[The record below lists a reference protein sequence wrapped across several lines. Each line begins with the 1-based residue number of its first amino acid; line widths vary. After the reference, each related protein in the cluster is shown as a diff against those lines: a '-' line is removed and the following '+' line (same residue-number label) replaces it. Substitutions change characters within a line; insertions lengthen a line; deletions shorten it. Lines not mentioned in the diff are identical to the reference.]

1 MYIYICI
8 YVFICIY
15 IYVYICIHICIY
27 IYLNMYVCI
36 YMYIY
41 VYVHTYIYIHVYIY
55 VYIYIYT
62 HLFTYV
68 HIYICIHIASIQTTW
83 GHHMLMILVSN
94 RIAMKN
100 WSVHYR
106 RSQLGQRLLW
116 TGYNHGYQ
124 AHKLGDN
131 PEKTI
136 ETDTSTNMTGTALE
150 KKSMPRMGNVSGF
163 LGNWYHQWL
172 DSGGCHPLGP
182 RRQHGLYGQQH
193 LFSLRNVPQPGRTAA
208 PS

>member
-1 MYIYICI
+1 MYVYIYVYICI

-15 IYVYICIHICIY
+15 MYIYVYIYVY
-27 IYLNMYVCI
+27 IYLNMYVCMYI
-36 YMYIY
+36 YIY
-41 VYVHTYIYIHVYIY
+41 VYVH
-55 VYIYIYT
+55 IYIYT
-62 HLFTYV
+62 CIYICIYIHIYLHMYIY
-68 HIYICIHIASIQTTW
+68 IYICIHIASIQTTW
-83 GHHMLMILVSN
+83 GHHMLMIWVSN

-124 AHKLGDN
+124 THKLGYN